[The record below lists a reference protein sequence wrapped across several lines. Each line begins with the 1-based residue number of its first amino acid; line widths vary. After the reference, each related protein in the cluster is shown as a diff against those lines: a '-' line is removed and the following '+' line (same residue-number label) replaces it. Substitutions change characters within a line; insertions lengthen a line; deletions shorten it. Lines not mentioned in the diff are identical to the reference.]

1 MAAAVETVRV
11 PGPPPSGLPAVRRL
25 VNFRMVG
32 SLVVAAVLLTWIG
45 THAHLDYRGTLRTLA
60 RVNLPLFGL
69 AIAVFYLSF
78 AARTRRWQLLLGN
91 AGEKARFRPLVH
103 ILLLTWFA
111 NCILPA
117 KGGDLY
123 RAYLLRRNAGISG
136 SKALGTV
143 LGERVLDF
151 LVLMTLLMLS
161 VVALF
166 RAAMPARF
174 ESGLVTGLIIAVSL
188 LGMLLGVQRQHHR
201 LMRWI
206 PERFRERAGQFRV
219 GLVDALG
226 RDRAMLIVLTLAVW
240 AAESARLYLVTL
252 ALPLPV
258 HLGPAHIIFIALVAS
273 LLTTIPAL
281 PGGLVLVEGGMIAVL
296 SVFGLSPSVALSVAI
311 LDRLISYWAPVAV
324 GAMLLVF
331 AGQGRVNRAG
341 GNITDS
347 TTKPLQSR
355 SPLLPKGGVAATRI
369 P

>member
-1 MAAAVETVRV
+1 MAAAVEILIV
-11 PGPPPSGLPAVRRL
+11 PGPPPSVLPAWRRL
-25 VNFRMVG
+25 ANLRMAV
-32 SLVVAAVLLTWIG
+32 SLLVAGLLLAWIG
-45 THAHLDYRGTLRTLA
+45 THAHFDYRSTLRTLA
-60 RVNLPLFGL
+60 RVNLPVFAL
-69 AIAVFYLSF
+69 ALVVFYLSF
-78 AARTRRWQLLLGN
+78 AARTLRWQLLLRN
-91 AGEKARFRPLVH
+91 AGEQARFRPLLH

-123 RAYLLRRNAGISG
+123 RAYLLRRNAAISG

-151 LVLMTLLMLS
+151 LVLMSLLMLS

-166 RAAMPARF
+166 RSAMPARF
-174 ESGLVTGLIIAVSL
+174 EGGLVTGLIIALAMVAVL
-188 LGMLLGVQRQHHR
+188 IGVQRQHRR
-201 LMRWI
+201 LMGLI
-206 PERFRERAGQFRV
+206 PERFRERAGQFRI
-219 GLVDALG
+219 GLIDALG
-226 RDRAMLIVLTLAVW
+226 RDRVMLVVLTLAVW

-281 PGGLVLVEGGMIAVL
+281 PGGLVLVEGGIIAVL

-324 GAMLLVF
+324 GAILLVV
-331 AGQGRVNRAG
+331 AGQGSANRGAG
-341 GNITDS
+341 NLTNS
-347 TTKPLQSR
+347 TTNPLQPR
-355 SPLLPKGGVAATRI
+355 SPLLPKGRVAATRI

>member
-1 MAAAVETVRV
+1 MAAALETVLV
-11 PGPPPSGLPAVRRL
+11 PGPPPSGLPAPRRL
-25 VNFRMVG
+25 VNLRVVG
-32 SLVVAAVLLTWIG
+32 SLLVAAVLLTWIG
-45 THAHLDYRGTLRTLA
+45 THAHFDYRSTWRTLA
-60 RVNLPLFGL
+60 RVNLPLFAL
-69 AIAVFYLSF
+69 ALTVFYLSF
-78 AARTRRWQLLLGN
+78 VARTRRWQLLLRN
-91 AGEKARFRPLVH
+91 AGEEARFRPLLH

-123 RAYLLRRNAGISG
+123 RAYLLRRNAAISG

-151 LVLMTLLMLS
+151 LVLMTVLMLS

-166 RAAMPARF
+166 RAALPARF
-174 ESGLVTGLIIAVSL
+174 ESGLVSGLVIAVL
-188 LGMLLGVQRQHHR
+188 LLAMLIGVQHQHQR
-201 LMRWI
+201 ILGWM

-219 GLVDALG
+219 GLIDALG
-226 RDRAMLIVLTLAVW
+226 GDRVTLVVLTLAVW

-258 HLGPAHIIFIALVAS
+258 RLGPAHIIFIALVAS

-281 PGGLVLVEGGMIAVL
+281 PGGLVLVEGGIIAVL

-311 LDRLISYWAPVAV
+311 LDRLISYWAPVLV
-324 GAMLLVF
+324 GTILLVL
-331 AGQGRVNRAG
+331 AGQGKVHRADR
-341 GNITDS
+341 NL
-347 TTKPLQSR
+347 TKSPTNPLQPR